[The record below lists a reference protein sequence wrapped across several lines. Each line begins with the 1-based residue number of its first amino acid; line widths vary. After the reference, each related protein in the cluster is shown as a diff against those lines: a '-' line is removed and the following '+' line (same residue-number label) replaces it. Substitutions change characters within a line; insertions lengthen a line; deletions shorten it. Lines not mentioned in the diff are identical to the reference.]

1 MDWLSQLGKD
11 NKMIVIEH
19 KQKNRNVRSYT
30 GKKQSVREY
39 KQQYYLNNIDKYR
52 ERNRE
57 ASQKRTVARI
67 EALSDDAIM
76 DAIEKKLNKI
86 EINNYD
92 AYLDIIGKISMQ
104 GT

>member
-1 MDWLSQLGKD
+1 MNWLAELGKD
-11 NKMIVIEH
+11 SKMIVIAH
-19 KQKNRNVRSYT
+19 KHKNGNVRSYN

-67 EALSDDAIM
+67 EALSQDAIM
-76 DAIEKKLNKI
+76 DEMEKKLNKI